1 MIQDLYDEVL
11 VDKNSWSVVLYRYY
25 FYTYVFNH
33 FSIKLKVKDFPPEN
47 IFPFDSKRGV
57 TGDVGHYTQIAWADT
72 NKVGCG
78 FIMYKKGS
86 WFKKV
91 TYILEIH

>member
-1 MIQDLYDEVL
+1 MV
-11 VDKNSWSVVLYRYY
+11 SYRYY
-25 FYTYVFNH
+25 FYTYFFNH

-47 IFPFDSKRGV
+47 IFPFDTKRGV

-91 TYILEIH
+91 TYNLEIQKINSTYLNI

>member
-1 MIQDLYDEVL
+1 M
-11 VDKNSWSVVLYRYY
+11 
-25 FYTYVFNH
+25 
-33 FSIKLKVKDFPPEN
+33 
-47 IFPFDSKRGV
+47 KRGV

-78 FIMYKKGS
+78 FIMYEKGS

-91 TYILEIH
+91 TYTYNFDKTLIHLKLYFNI